1 MRRVAWIKLMEGES
15 ELLDE
20 YGNIATMLDVL
31 ESFVARLNR
40 HCDVDPDMWS
50 GIIRFLRH
58 VVHGCHVA
66 KVEALLNSLAARYD
80 TAAQEDIDSLLRGR
94 YGTARS
100 LFSALADR
108 NISQRDPTSLGETTE
123 STQQYVDCLRQII
136 ALERPIVETLL
147 AYPLTPEEE
156 RLIAE
161 LKRLEFLHIGPTGR
175 EWYTQVVLDYSDIVS
190 SWSGDLTGRVLA

>member
-1 MRRVAWIKLMEGES
+1 VAWIKLMECES
-15 ELLDE
+15 KLLDD

-31 ESFVARLNR
+31 ESFAARLNR
-40 HCDVDPDMWS
+40 HCYVDPDMWS

-66 KVEALLNSLAARYD
+66 KVEALLGSLAARYN

-94 YGTARS
+94 YGTACS
-100 LFSALADR
+100 LFAALANR

-147 AYPLTPEEE
+147 AYPLTAEEE
-156 RLIAE
+156 DRLIAE

-190 SWSGDLTGRVLA
+190 SWSGDLTGGVPA